1 MKVIVLSSPRMIF
14 VVTMWWILMSHVIRD
29 RLVYRTMGMIVAM
42 GTVPLG
48 MEIVAVMPIMI
59 VVPTVS

>member
-1 MKVIVLSSPRMIF
+1 MIF